1 MTNNCQNLEFCRISF
16 VKRDFLSD
24 FQTQWITAQHNYEE
38 YWGYEGPNLGQNSQN
53 WQEVAKI
60 LRRWFGKVA
69 IIEWLLR
76 WEDSKFN
83 GTRGICYCVCWWT
96 LSFTVSKKA
105 VKRWEYGWAATYTTY
120 KCKQSKPLLWV
131 VKRRILPLREDQQ
144 LKIITRCQPV
154 STAFSMIK
162 TQRVI
167 CQEKWPLNRSIQSH
181 SQSIGQLKA
190 STSTTDNN
198 QLLILKSWPTTLKG
212 VFATFS
218 TFNCFML

>member
-1 MTNNCQNLEFCRISF
+1 MSH
-16 VKRDFLSD
+16 SD
-24 FQTQWITAQHNYEE
+24 H
-38 YWGYEGPNLGQNSQN
+38 QN

-154 STAFSMIK
+154 STAFFYDQDTKGYLSGKMA
-162 TQRVI
+162 
-167 CQEKWPLNRSIQSH
+167 
-181 SQSIGQLKA
+181 SQSINSITLSINWSA
-190 STSTTDNN
+190 ESFNLNN
-198 QLLILKSWPTTLKG
+198 RQ
-212 VFATFS
+212 
-218 TFNCFML
+218 